1 MGSLKVFGLPAST
14 DVSRVLTCLFEKEV
28 EFQLIRIDTYKKDH
42 KVPEFLR
49 LQVKFLYQWCVLS
62 YADTHRIRG
71 LICHLYMQDPSGQVT
86 LKDGIFTFVGKY
98 TRMTELYMLIYIQL
112 EVANSCKSFG
122 SVDSREICRYVC
134 EKYANQ
140 GNKTLYG
147 TGGLER
153 ASIEQWLQSEARN
166 FDPPSSALVFHLAF
180 AVPMGL
186 EPDEAV
192 VNQNVRKLARV
203 LDVYDQRLEDSKYLA
218 GDEFT
223 LADLSHL
230 PNSHYLVDRS
240 ERGRELF
247 YSRKNVARWW
257 EDVSSRQ
264 SWRQVVHMQSEHP
277 GPVEKFTTIV

>member
-49 LQVKFLYQWCVLS
+49 LQ
-62 YADTHRIRG
+62 
-71 LICHLYMQDPSGQVT
+71 DPSGQVT
-86 LKDGIFTFVGKY
+86 LKDGIFTF
-98 TRMTELYMLIYIQL
+98 
-112 EVANSCKSFG
+112 
-122 SVDSREICRYVC
+122 VDSREICRYVC

-257 EDVSSRQ
+257 KEISSRP
-264 SWRQVVHMQSEHP
+264 SWQQVVHMQSEHP
-277 GPVEKFTTIV
+277 GPLEKFKTID